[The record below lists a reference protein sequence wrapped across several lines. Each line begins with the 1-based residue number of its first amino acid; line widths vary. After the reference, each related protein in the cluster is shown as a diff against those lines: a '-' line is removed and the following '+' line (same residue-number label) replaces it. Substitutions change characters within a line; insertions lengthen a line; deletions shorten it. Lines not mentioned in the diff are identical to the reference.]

1 MHLKRQENLI
11 GYAFVTPALLAFL
24 TFVAF
29 PFFFSIFLAFT
40 DWNFLSGI
48 GGIKIVGLK
57 NFVKLAAD
65 RRFKQ
70 AILNTFIYAA
80 ATVPTSIILSLVLAY
95 LLNGRVYAKRFL
107 RLCFFIPY
115 ISSVVALSAVFK
127 FLFREDGL
135 VNTALLSLHLIQTPL
150 KWMTNSSLCRV
161 PIILLLIWTAVGY
174 EMIVYMA
181 ALQNVPRDLYE
192 AAEIDGASGLQQFLH
207 ITVPLISPT
216 TFYLVIV
223 RLITAFKLFS
233 AVNVMTMGTPALTNT
248 SVVVEVYSNAFVSY
262 KFGYASAE
270 ALVLFF
276 IILLITGLNFWGQKK
291 WVHY

>member
-127 FLFREDGL
+127 FLFRKDGL

-233 AVNVMTMGTPALTNT
+233 AVNVMTLGTPALTNT